1 MSDLKE
7 AGNLLRRAEM
17 DLKAVQGMGDS
28 AVFTD
33 EVFGGRV
40 QETAEKLLKS
50 WLAMHGVKYPRTHDL
65 ALLLRLLGEHR
76 EPAAK
81 FEELVEYTAYITKFR
96 YGVLPEPVAPLERD
110 SSWGDSSGLAGCG
123 TAWAGEGG
131 ERIAVQASKLTAE
144 PGGACGQ
151 ASHILLK
158 AR

>member
-17 DLKAVQGMGDS
+17 DLKAVQGMGDV

-40 QETAEKLLKS
+40 QETAEKLFKA
-50 WLAMHGVKYPRTHDL
+50 WLAIHGVKYPRTHDL

-96 YGVLPEPVAPLERD
+96 YGVLPEPAAPLEREAVGKILQILRD
-110 SSWGDSSGLAGCG
+110 AVRRGLEKA
-123 TAWAGEGG
+123 EGG
-131 ERIAVQASKLTAE
+131 PSPKIPS
-144 PGGACGQ
+144 
-151 ASHILLK
+151 
-158 AR
+158 

>member
-1 MSDLKE
+1 
-7 AGNLLRRAEM
+7 M
-17 DLKAVQGMGDS
+17 DLKAVLGMGDA

-50 WLAMHGVKYPRTHDL
+50 WLATHGVKYPRTHDL

-96 YGVLPEPVAPLERD
+96 YGVLPEPAAPLEREAVGGILQALRD
-110 SSWGDSSGLAGCG
+110 AVRRGLEKAESGSP
-123 TAWAGEGG
+123 
-131 ERIAVQASKLTAE
+131 SK
-144 PGGACGQ
+144 PP
-151 ASHILLK
+151 S
-158 AR
+158 